1 MRRRPGAG
9 LMIHSD
15 RGVQYASY
23 DFKAVLRSHN
33 FIQSMS
39 PGKRRLRE
47 GNCYD
52 NAVAESFFR
61 TIKTQLIHHCTF
73 RNVNEAQQT
82 IFEYIEVYY
91 NRQRKHST
99 NNYKSPVDYELEW
112 WYDRKAASVF
122 TREGHY
128 KSLHKYKP
136 NGMVLDLL
144 NIHSTKLFL

>member
-1 MRRRPGAG
+1 MRRSPGAG

-15 RGVQYASY
+15 LGVQYASS
-23 DFKAVLRSHN
+23 DFKAVLRSHK

-39 PGKRRLRE
+39 RK

-52 NAVAESFFR
+52 NAVAEAFFH

-73 RNVNEAQQT
+73 QSDNEAQQT

-112 WYDRKAASVF
+112 WNDRKAA
-122 TREGHY
+122 
-128 KSLHKYKP
+128 
-136 NGMVLDLL
+136 
-144 NIHSTKLFL
+144 